1 MLRRRDPTRRVAVRR
16 CALLPAIALL
26 AFTAAAL
33 LSLLAL
39 RRYARVTTSRTLG
52 RKGAD
57 VAVLALLPPGG
68 LASPACEDA
77 DAVRCVDWACGGEC
91 KNNAAFMEGSCACA
105 CAAQA
110 ALPPP
115 AAFTP
120 ALPKTNRVVLQPSW
134 TDADGVKQTA
144 RVHVTVDRE
153 DAPLVTAALLR
164 SASGGVCAPGAPCG
178 ARCHLHRAEL
188 GYGLVQ
194 GYLAGLGEGGGSFG
208 KRSEGEGSWRRGTVG
223 YIPGGDNLLVAL
235 VDHFEWDSQF
245 TTLGVIDEDDLAA
258 LDAIQHLPTAP
269 LLNAEHGV
277 TMAMLQRKV
286 QFTLALEDD
295 GS

>member
-1 MLRRRDPTRRVAVRR
+1 M
-16 CALLPAIALL
+16 
-26 AFTAAAL
+26 AAAL

-52 RKGAD
+52 RKGAE
-57 VAVLALLPPGG
+57 VAVLALLPPP
-68 LASPACEDA
+68 LPAPACEDA
-77 DAVRCVDWACGGEC
+77 DAERCVDWACGGQC
-91 KNNAAFMEGSCACA
+91 KINAAFMEGSCACA

-115 AAFTP
+115 AAVTP
-120 ALPKTNRVVLQPSW
+120 PPKTNRVVLQPFW

-153 DAPLVTAALLR
+153 DAPLATAALLR
-164 SASGGVCAPGAPCG
+164 SAAGGVCAPGAPCG

-245 TTLGVIDEDDLAA
+245 TTLGVVDEDDLAA